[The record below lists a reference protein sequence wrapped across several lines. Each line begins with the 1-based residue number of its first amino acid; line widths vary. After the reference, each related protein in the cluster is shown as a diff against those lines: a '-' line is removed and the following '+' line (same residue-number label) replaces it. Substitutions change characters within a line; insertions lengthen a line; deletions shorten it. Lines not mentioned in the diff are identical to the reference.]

1 MEKPRKREAFEA
13 IVWVTAWTL
22 LSGGVVGVVMRYNA
36 AGKLA
41 AAAAVLSAVKGE
53 AETCKDSLVAAQEGH
68 EAAKWRLMESE
79 QRERELK
86 RLLELTSAAQ
96 AEVKRLAEAV
106 NGLTALIKAAPIK
119 AQKPAGKLQASV
131 PAGPAPDL
139 SPSPANPAP
148 AVPEKVE
155 PQAVAQ
161 DNASR
166 MLIALN
172 GVRAEYNLPT
182 LAWSRKLM
190 NGAGEWAQ
198 ELTKSCELK
207 HDPAWSG
214 GENLAKGYFAP
225 EEAVAAWAAEE
236 KDFDLASNTC
246 AKGKVCGHWTQ
257 IVQRDAK
264 KVGCQQIKC
273 SDGGPVLVC
282 RWDVGN
288 IVGKRPF

>member
-22 LSGGVVGVVMRYNA
+22 LSVGVVGVVMHYNA

-41 AAAAVLSAVKGE
+41 AAAAALSAVKGE

-86 RLLELTSAAQ
+86 RLLGLTSAAQ

-119 AQKPAGKLQASV
+119 AQKPAGKPQV
-131 PAGPAPDL
+131 
-139 SPSPANPAP
+139 NAP
-148 AVPEKVE
+148 AVTEKVD

-182 LAWSRKLM
+182 LVWSRKLM